1 MIYIILSDKI
11 PIARSITI
19 NLNVPSIK
27 GEITRQNKTRMIN
40 IMLAIFEL
48 KDGTPPI

>member
-1 MIYIILSDKI
+1 MIYIILSDII

-27 GEITRQNKTRMIN
+27 GEIIRQNKTRI
-40 IMLAIFEL
+40 I
-48 KDGTPPI
+48 KC